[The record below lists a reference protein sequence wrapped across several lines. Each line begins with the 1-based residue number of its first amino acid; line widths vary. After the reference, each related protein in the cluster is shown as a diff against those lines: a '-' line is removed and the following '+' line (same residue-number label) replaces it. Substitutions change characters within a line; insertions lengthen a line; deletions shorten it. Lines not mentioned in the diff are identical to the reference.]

1 MKRGFT
7 LLELLISCVLLVTI
21 LGLLAMV
28 VDRVNSQRNEGS
40 RRVTTLTRG
49 RAALDI
55 LADDLQNVIGTNLQ
69 VLADG
74 TVSDWSYDNENHALR
89 LSRSVRQRQITPG
102 SATNPPAE
110 ILDYHVVETNVNGLT
125 TYYLARGHR
134 PYEANQT
141 PDSVQTE
148 APWTREWTY
157 GNPLD
162 GDTVTNIVS
171 GSDQTL
177 LPPAQQGDTILLP
190 VNTVSSD
197 HIYDW
202 NTSTGVR
209 LSVTPGDGTN
219 RHRVVATVTQTNTFT
234 RLSVQTNQPPVTP
247 AGFWPEFPRM
257 TIATGYQA
265 VTLIGTTNL
274 WQGAM
279 LFTNTVPVQAT
290 NQSAT
295 AALPTG
301 GATQAMEQVTFA
313 NVTNSWQV
321 MVRTNDIDVLTNTF
335 VGVSLGFT
343 NFPAPVIGNAWVHP
357 GSTND
362 GVRVEHAA
370 FDWARWDTTPTPIP
384 AFSNRPW
391 RVHAITNSH
400 GFPPTGTNAPPE
412 LADLPLAL
420 TSTQVF
426 WFAQHPEAW
435 ETFATN
441 TTRVTAQDTLTPL
454 LTQNYWRASETI
466 STNAVTPTQH
476 IQTIWQR
483 VTQIT
488 VSVIETQIPAD
499 LMSTGTHEYATSDTR
514 DWVDTIS
521 NEETHWVSHTLIEDF
536 EGATVDVF
544 SLWLDVGSKTQID
557 LKYVPGT
564 PITQYQG
571 QPAIDGDLGSPD
583 EIVDGVVA
591 FYAKVLA
598 FKQDAEDEP
607 WRLVAWDPDDPE
619 ARSAPV
625 CVDIQLELIDPAVAR
640 RAAQMTDTAGKEFVR
655 RQTVRLFRRIP
666 LQTHNRWREP

>member
-1 MKRGFT
+1 M
-7 LLELLISCVLLVTI
+7 
-21 LGLLAMV
+21 
-28 VDRVNSQRNEGS
+28 
-40 RRVTTLTRG
+40 
-49 RAALDI
+49 
-55 LADDLQNVIGTNLQ
+55 
-69 VLADG
+69 
-74 TVSDWSYDNENHALR
+74 
-89 LSRSVRQRQITPG
+89 
-102 SATNPPAE
+102 
-110 ILDYHVVETNVNGLT
+110 VETNVNGLT
-125 TYYLARGHR
+125 TYFLARGHR
-134 PYEANQT
+134 PYAANQT
-141 PDSVQTE
+141 LDSAQTE
-148 APWTREWTY
+148 VPRTREWTS
-157 GNPLD
+157 
-162 GDTVTNIVS
+162 GDSYDVTNIVS
-171 GSDQTL
+171 GGGQTL

-202 NTSTGVR
+202 NTSTGFR
-209 LSVTPGDGTN
+209 LVVTPGDGTN
-219 RHRVVATVTQTNTFT
+219 RNRVVATVTQTNTFT
-234 RLSVQTNQPPVTP
+234 RLSVQTNTPPVTP
-247 AGFWPEFPRM
+247 AGFWPEIPRM

-313 NVTNSWQV
+313 NVTNSWHA
-321 MVRTNDIDVLTNTF
+321 TLWTSDSAELTNTF

-343 NFPAPVIGNAWVHP
+343 NFPATVISNTWVRP

-362 GVRVEHAA
+362 GVRVDHAS

-400 GFPPTGTNAPPE
+400 GFPPTGTNAPLE

-420 TSTQVF
+420 ASTQVF
-426 WFAQHPEAW
+426 WFAQHPDAW

-441 TTRVTAQDTLTPL
+441 TVRVTAQDTLTPL

-466 STNAVTPTQH
+466 STNAVTPANH
-476 IQTIWQR
+476 FQTLWQR

-499 LMSTGTHEYATSDTR
+499 LMSTGTYEYATSDTR
-514 DWVDTIS
+514 DWVDTIN

-544 SLWLDVGSKTQID
+544 SLWLDVRSKTQID